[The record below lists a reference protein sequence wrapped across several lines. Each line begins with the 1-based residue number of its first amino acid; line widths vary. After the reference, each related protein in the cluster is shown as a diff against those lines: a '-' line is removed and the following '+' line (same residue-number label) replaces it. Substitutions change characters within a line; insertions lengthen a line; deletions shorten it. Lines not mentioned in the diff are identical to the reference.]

1 MMHFRFWGCGKLNLH
16 LLMKRIIVALVVAM
30 VVCTSLYGQ
39 KKYGVVKYSVNF
51 MRTYPDYESG
61 LETQALMGTPVEIL
75 GRQGYWLQIRTPEP
89 YVAWATDMG
98 VVPMDSLQLQN
109 YLAAPKYVCTSLWT
123 EVYDSPES
131 GAQRISDL
139 VAGDIVRIKF
149 DSRNRPLKHKLY
161 LGIVLPDGRDAF
173 VKYPDVVRFS
183 DWAASRRAT
192 PANVVA
198 TAKRFLGT
206 PYLWG
211 GTSSKGLDCSGL
223 TRTAFFLN
231 GVLLYRNASQQVK
244 EGIEVS
250 LNGFVPGKCEGDL
263 KPGDLMFFGRKATE
277 DSPEKVTH
285 VAMYIGGGRII
296 HSSHEVR
303 INSLDPSAPDYYSGA
318 KRLLRARRMCDENG
332 TPYTSTLLRNS
343 PAYFPSK

>member
-1 MMHFRFWGCGKLNLH
+1 
-16 LLMKRIIVALVVAM
+16 
-30 VVCTSLYGQ
+30 
-39 KKYGVVKYSVNF
+39 
-51 MRTYPDYESG
+51 
-61 LETQALMGTPVEIL
+61 
-75 GRQGYWLQIRTPEP
+75 
-89 YVAWATDMG
+89 
-98 VVPMDSLQLQN
+98 MDSLQLQN

-139 VAGDIVRIKF
+139 VAGDIVRIKY

-250 LNGFVPGKCEGDL
+250 LDGFVPGKCEGDL

-332 TPYTSTLLRNS
+332 TPYTSTLLRNC